1 MPSEVILPRVDMG
14 METGKVS
21 QWFVEE
27 GARVQKGQAIFEI
40 ETDKAA
46 MEIEAPVSGIIR
58 EMVSGEGAEVPVGS
72 VVARIYSENEAYEAP
87 SRPAAVQA
95 APGAPI
101 DIPTAADAFAEPVSQ
116 APVSPAP
123 VVTTVHSSDAVE
135 NNVRATPLARRLAR
149 DHEIELG
156 RLRGSGPRGR
166 IQHSDVLAHIALS
179 DKATRTVDTHS
190 SRPIHA
196 GPGPHS
202 AQSQAARLHHV
213 WFREGNGTPLV
224 LIHGFGSDLNSWRP
238 LIPAL
243 PSGRS
248 ILGIDL
254 PGHGRSPLAG
264 PVTLDHLA
272 TSLLETLSA
281 QGINSVHLVGH
292 SLGAAVAASAAARS
306 QLDVRS
312 LMLLS
317 PAGLGPDMNGAFVSG
332 FLRATSEESLAP
344 WARELVFDENAL
356 GPSFVSSTMRLRNA
370 ETTKSQE
377 QIAASLFPDGTQS
390 FSVRS
395 LLKTFDWPVK
405 IVFGTEDR
413 IIPSRHAT
421 GLPGTVAIHLFPATG
436 HMPQLEQRHAI
447 GRLVR
452 ELVRFG

>member
-14 METGKVS
+14 METGRVS

-27 GARVQKGQAIFEI
+27 GATVKKGQAIFEI

-58 EMVSGEGAEVPVGS
+58 DMLSEEGKEVPVGS
-72 VVARIYSENEAYEAP
+72 VVARIYGEGEAYEAP

-101 DIPTAADAFAEPVSQ
+101 DIPTAADAPAEPASQ
-116 APVSPAP
+116 ALVSPALASVP
-123 VVTTVHSSDAVE
+123 HSGTIETGD
-135 NNVRATPLARRLAR
+135 VRATPLARRLAR
-149 DHEIELG
+149 EHGIELG
-156 RLRGSGPRGR
+156 QLHGSGPRGR
-166 IQHSDVLAHIALS
+166 IQHSDVLAQVAVS
-179 DKATRTVDTHS
+179 DKASPTLDARP
-190 SRPIHA
+190 SRPFHA
-196 GPGPHS
+196 GRGPSS
-202 AQSQAARLHHV
+202 AQHQAAPLHHV
-213 WFREGNGTPLV
+213 WFREGDGTPLV

-264 PVTLDHLA
+264 PVTLDGFA
-272 TSLLETLSA
+272 AAVLETLSSLDVS
-281 QGINSVHLVGH
+281 SVHLAGH
-292 SLGAAVAASAAARS
+292 SLGAAVAASAAAQS

-344 WARELVFDENAL
+344 WARELVFDENSL
-356 GPSFVSSTMRLRNA
+356 GPSFVSSTLRLRNA
-370 ETTKSQE
+370 EITTSQE
-377 QIAASLFPDGTQS
+377 QVAAHLFPDGTQA
-390 FSVRS
+390 FGIRP
-395 LLKTFDWPVK
+395 LLASFDWPVK

-413 IIPSRHAT
+413 IIPARHAT
-421 GLPGTVAIHLFPATG
+421 GLPGTVAVHLFPATG

-447 GRLVR
+447 GRLAG
-452 ELVRFG
+452 ELIRFG